1 MPGPQ
6 FKAQMRDM
14 EAPLLQQRQQLLE
27 NHRHQFHP
35 KTVTRIVTRIQAL
48 ALELL
53 PIQVDLE
60 EITSPTSSIITKECV
75 EAFSQI
81 AGDFDHCLPFA
92 LLQARRHFALQMRI
106 NPADSDENEGR
117 RLACEALA
125 RKIIAKTPRQDQ
137 YSVLSARF
145 TVIESDGDESLPLS
159 ALECALDQ
167 HAIFFLSSNEAQR
180 CVFAL
185 WKGLLVQRADEN
197 GNIEYTLYKHAEP
210 RGGFL
215 ACYNA
220 DRIGVPRYQFYFRI
234 WLWLV
239 FIAAYTVAIQT
250 PDRGFGI
257 EDVVLYVQLLGY
269 VVEDL
274 VKIYKIGWWACIGF
288 WQIINYMIYALS
300 IVAFAYR
307 CADWGTTSHE
317 RSDRFRM
324 LSFQFLSC
332 AAPLVWAK
340 VLTIFDLFQF
350 FGTLQIVTWRMLKE
364 SAVFFVL
371 LALFGV
377 GFGQALMGLDVADEK
392 RDSTE
397 TVIHTLIQAL
407 LGSPNFDEYDRGASS
422 YPFGMI
428 LYYVWSTT
436 CIVILLNVLIAL
448 FGSAYQECVDESEPT
463 FLAFFAGKTIS
474 SIRAP
479 DTYVYPAPFNLIEI
493 FILPLE
499 WVLSRKTYAK
509 LNRIIMGF
517 LFCIP
522 LCVIALFESHLDRG
536 RNEEFQSLLEEP
548 DEYQDAEENPEP
560 WHGENDNGEAD
571 DFGDVEEE
579 GKEISKVKFEDLKK
593 KMPSLTRSVSG
604 EILWQ
609 VIELKKQLAEMRQ
622 ELDAQKAKK

>member
-1 MPGPQ
+1 MPQ
-6 FKAQMRDM
+6 LYKARDRDM
-14 EAPLLQQRQQLLE
+14 EAPIPEHREGLLK
-27 NHRHQFHP
+27 NHQHRFHAR
-35 KTVTRIVTRIQAL
+35 TVSRIVTRIQAL

-60 EITSPTSSIITKECV
+60 EITSPTSSILTKDVV
-75 EAFSQI
+75 EAFSKI

-92 LLQARRHFALQMRI
+92 LLQARRYFAIQQRI

-117 RLACEALA
+117 KLACEALA
-125 RKIIAKTPRQDQ
+125 RKIIVRTPRQDQ
-137 YSVLSARF
+137 YSILSARF
-145 TVIESDGDESLPLS
+145 TVIEDDGDESLPLS
-159 ALECALDQ
+159 ALETALDQ

-180 CVFAL
+180 CIFAL
-185 WKGLLVQRADEN
+185 WKGLLVQKAVDGKN
-197 GNIEYTLYKHAEP
+197 GSIIEYQLYKHADTSS
-210 RGGFL
+210 GFFSSF
-215 ACYNA
+215 NP
-220 DRIGVPRYQFYFRI
+220 DRIAVPRYQFYFRI

-257 EDVVLYVQLLGY
+257 EDIVLYVQVAGY
-269 VVEDL
+269 IVEDI

-288 WQIINYMIYALS
+288 WQIVNYMIYALC

-307 CADWGTTSHE
+307 CADWGTISRE

-371 LALFGV
+371 LALFGI
-377 GFGQALMGLDVADEK
+377 GFGQALMGLDVADER

-463 FLAFFAGKTIS
+463 FLAFFAGKTLS

-499 WVLSRKTYAK
+499 WVLSRENYAK
-509 LNRIIMGF
+509 LNRWLMSF
-517 LFCIP
+517 LFCVP
-522 LCVIALFESHLDRG
+522 L
-536 RNEEFQSLLEEP
+536 
-548 DEYQDAEENPEP
+548 
-560 WHGENDNGEAD
+560 
-571 DFGDVEEE
+571 
-579 GKEISKVKFEDLKK
+579 
-593 KMPSLTRSVSG
+593 
-604 EILWQ
+604 
-609 VIELKKQLAEMRQ
+609 
-622 ELDAQKAKK
+622 

>member
-1 MPGPQ
+1 MPK
-6 FKAQMRDM
+6 FRNQMRDM
-14 EAPLLQQRQQLLE
+14 EAPLIQRQQSLV
-27 NHRHQFHP
+27 NRHHQYHA
-35 KTVTRIVTRIQAL
+35 KTVSRIVTRIQAL

-53 PIQVDLE
+53 PMQVDLE
-60 EITSPTSSIITKECV
+60 EITSPTSSIITKEVV

-92 LLQARRHFALQMRI
+92 LLAARRHFGWQMLI

-117 RLACEALA
+117 KLACEALA
-125 RKIIAKTPRQDQ
+125 RKIVARTPREEQ
-137 YSVLSARF
+137 YSILSARF

-185 WKGLLVQRADEN
+185 WKGLLVQNCDDS
-197 GNIEYTLYKHAEP
+197 GNVEYTIYKHADGSP
-210 RGGFL
+210 SFFS
-215 ACYNA
+215 AYNA
-220 DRIGVPRYQFYFRI
+220 DRVAVPRYQFYFRI

-257 EDVVLYVQLLGY
+257 EDVVLYIQLLGY
-269 VVEDL
+269 IVEDL
-274 VKIYKIGWWACIGF
+274 VKMYKIGWYACIGF

-307 CADWGTTSHE
+307 CADWGTSSQE
-317 RSDRFRM
+317 KSDKFRM

-340 VLTIFDLFQF
+340 VLTIFDLLQF

-371 LALFGV
+371 LGLFGI

-428 LYYVWSTT
+428 LYYIWSTV
-436 CIVILLNVLIAL
+436 CIIILLNILIAL

-463 FLAFFAGKTIS
+463 FLAFFAGKTLS

-493 FILPLE
+493 VILPLE
-499 WVLSRKTYAK
+499 YVLDRKTYAK
-509 LNRIIMGF
+509 LNRYIMGF
-517 LFCIP
+517 LFCLP
-522 LCVIALFESHLDRG
+522 LCIIASWESYLDKG
-536 RNEEFQSLLEEP
+536 RHEEFLALLEEP
-548 DEYQDAEENPEP
+548 DEYQDAEENPDA
-560 WHGENDNGEAD
+560 WHGDNDNGEAD
-571 DFGDVEEE
+571 DMGEPDEV

-593 KMPSLTRSVSG
+593 KMPNLEKSVTG
-604 EILWQ
+604 DILWQ
-609 VIELKKQLAEMRQ
+609 VRELRKELAEMKA
-622 ELDAQKAKK
+622 ELQKGKK

>member
-1 MPGPQ
+1 
-6 FKAQMRDM
+6 M
-14 EAPLLQQRQQLLE
+14 EAPLHDQAERQHLLK
-27 NHRHQFHP
+27 NHRHVFHP

-48 ALELL
+48 CLELL
-53 PIQVDLE
+53 PIQVDLAE
-60 EITSPTSSIITKECV
+60 LTSPTSSILTKDAV
-75 EAFSQI
+75 DAFSKI

-92 LLQARRHFALQMRI
+92 LLQARRFFAIQQRI

-117 RLACEALA
+117 KLACEALA
-125 RKIIAKTPRQDQ
+125 RKIIGRTPRQEQ
-137 YSVLSARF
+137 YSILSARF
-145 TVIESDGDESLPLS
+145 TVMEDDGDESLPLS
-159 ALECALDQ
+159 ALESALDQ
-167 HAIFFLSSNEAQR
+167 HAIYFLSSNEAQR
-180 CVFAL
+180 CIFAL
-185 WKGLLVQRADEN
+185 WKGLLVQTATDGKN
-197 GNIEYTLYKHAEP
+197 GSIIEYQLYKHADTK
-210 RGGFL
+210 GGFL
-215 ACYNA
+215 SCYNA

-234 WLWLV
+234 WLWIV

-250 PDRGFGI
+250 PERGFGV
-257 EDVVLYVQLLGY
+257 EDVVLYIQVLGY
-269 VVEDL
+269 MVEDL

-288 WQIINYMIYALS
+288 WQIVNYMIYALS
-300 IVAFAYR
+300 IIAFAYR
-307 CADWGTTSHE
+307 CADWGTSSTE

-377 GFGQALMGLDVADEK
+377 GFGQALMGLDVADER

-397 TVIHTLIQAL
+397 TVINTLIQAL

-422 YPFGMI
+422 WPFGLV

-463 FLAFFAGKTIS
+463 FLAFFAGKTLS

-479 DTYVYPAPFNLIEI
+479 DTYVYPAPFNLIET

-499 WVLSRKTYAK
+499 WVLSRENYAK
-509 LNRIIMGF
+509 LNRWLMSF

-522 LCVIALFESHLDRG
+522 LCVIALFESHLDRK
-536 RNEEFQSLLEEP
+536 RAEDFQNLLEEP
-548 DEYQDAEENPEP
+548 DEYKEPEEDPAP
-560 WHGENDNGEAD
+560 WHGENDNGESD
-571 DFGDVEEE
+571 EFGDVEDE
-579 GKEISKVKFEDLKK
+579 GKEIARVKFEDLKK
-593 KMPSLTRSVSG
+593 KMPNLTRSVSG

-609 VIELKKQLAEMRQ
+609 VAELKKQIEEMK
-622 ELDAQKAKK
+622 ELVASAKK

>member
-1 MPGPQ
+1 MPS
-6 FKAQMRDM
+6 FRAQMRDM
-14 EAPLLQQRQQLLE
+14 EAPMQQQQQQLLA
-27 NHRHQFHP
+27 NHKHQFHP
-35 KTVTRIVTRIQAL
+35 QTVSRIVTRIQAL

-60 EITSPTSSIITKECV
+60 EITSPTSSIITKDV
-75 EAFSQI
+75 IEAFSQI
-81 AGDFDHCLPFA
+81 AGDFEHCLPFA
-92 LLQARRHFALQMRI
+92 LLQARRHFAWQMRI
-106 NPADSDENEGR
+106 NPSDSDENESR
-117 RLACEALA
+117 KLACEALA
-125 RKIIAKTPRQDQ
+125 RKIVAKTPRQDQ
-137 YSVLSARF
+137 YSILSARF
-145 TVIESDGDESLPLS
+145 TVIERDGDESLPLS
-159 ALECALDQ
+159 ALETALDQ

-185 WKGLLVQRADEN
+185 WKGLLVQNNDDS
-197 GNIEYTLYKHAEP
+197 GNIEYQLYKDPEDAA
-210 RGGFL
+210 GFSS
-215 ACYNA
+215 CYNA
-220 DRIGVPRYQFYFRI
+220 NRIGVPRYQFYFRI
-234 WLWLV
+234 WLWLI

-288 WQIINYMIYALS
+288 WQIVNYMIYALS

-307 CADWGTTSHE
+307 CADWGTDSTE
-317 RSDRFRM
+317 RSDQFRM

-332 AAPLVWAK
+332 ASPLVWAK
-340 VLTIFDLFQF
+340 VLTIFDLYQF

-371 LALFGV
+371 LGLFGI

-407 LGSPNFDEYDRGASS
+407 LGSPNFDEYDRGSSS

-479 DTYVYPAPFNLIEI
+479 DTYVYPAPFNLVEL

-509 LNRIIMGF
+509 LNRWIMGV

-522 LCVIALFESHLDRG
+522 LCVIALFESRFDKG
-536 RNEEFQSLLEEP
+536 RREEFYSLLEEP
-548 DEYQDAEENPEP
+548 DEYQECEENPEP
-560 WHGENDNGEAD
+560 WNGENNDGQAD
-571 DFGDVEEE
+571 DCGDVEEE
-579 GKEISKVKFEDLKK
+579 GKEICKVKFDELKK

-609 VIELKKQLAEMRQ
+609 VKELKKELAAMRQ
-622 ELDAQKAKK
+622 ELDAHKAKDQ

>member
-1 MPGPQ
+1 MPRQ

-14 EAPLLQQRQQLLE
+14 EAPLLQQREQLLQ

-35 KTVTRIVTRIQAL
+35 RTVTRIVTRIQAL

-53 PIQVDLE
+53 PIQVDLD
-60 EITSPTSSIITKECV
+60 EITSPTSSIITKECID
-75 EAFSQI
+75 AFAQI

-92 LLQARRHFALQMRI
+92 LLQARRFFALQQRI

-117 RLACEALA
+117 KLACEALA
-125 RKIIAKTPRQDQ
+125 RKIVVRTPRQDQ
-137 YSVLSARF
+137 YSILSARF

-185 WKGLLVQRADEN
+185 WKGLLVQNSDEN
-197 GNIEYTLYKHAEP
+197 GAIEYQLYKHADTTS
-210 RGGFL
+210 GFF

-269 VVEDL
+269 IVEDL

-288 WQIINYMIYALS
+288 WQIVNYMIYALS

-307 CADWGTTSHE
+307 CADWGTSSQE

-509 LNRIIMGF
+509 LNRWLMGI

-522 LCVIALFESHLDRG
+522 LCVISLFESHLDRG
-536 RNEEFQSLLEEP
+536 RSEEFQSLLEEP

-560 WHGENDNGEAD
+560 WHGENNNGEAD

-622 ELDAQKAKK
+622 ELDAQKGKK